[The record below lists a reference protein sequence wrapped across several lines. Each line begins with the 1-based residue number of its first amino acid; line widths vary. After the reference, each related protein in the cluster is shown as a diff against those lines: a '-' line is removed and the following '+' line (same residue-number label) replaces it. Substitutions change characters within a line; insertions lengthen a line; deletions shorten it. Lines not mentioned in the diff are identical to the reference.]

1 MRVVPS
7 KTRVLST
14 NDALLTTA
22 TTMRAA
28 HTGEKTHNDS
38 VCKECIFE
46 REKRSVTQK
55 AFERALGISIY
66 LMEEIEKLQVT

>member
-1 MRVVPS
+1 
-7 KTRVLST
+7 
-14 NDALLTTA
+14 
-22 TTMRAA
+22 MRAA

-55 AFERALGISIY
+55 AFERALGISMY
-66 LMEEIEKLQVT
+66 LMEEIEKLQVA